1 MKSIRAILAKTAIC
15 LFMAANLTTVFTSC
29 SNDDD
34 NNKSGVTL
42 PDLTGELTLNIP
54 ENQIGAGQTFTVS
67 FNLPPIRDGVIS
79 RTCSMSFN
87 PYSGE
92 TMDKGTL
99 VNDVYTQRMCIEK
112 PGTYTLRL
120 EVANTVSAPYS
131 DGSTKGLQ
139 YLEKKI
145 TVVDTDIYYSFW
157 GETMER
163 TKINNGNM
171 TLTKETP
178 NKSLQ
183 YEYTS
188 SFSDASFLGGE
199 LKDGTASLIFQYIN
213 NGLYSV
219 AETSPCTV
227 TNPGKFI
234 ASVYIYMESKGA
246 KATEVEPTW
255 LVDNPQCEELF
266 YQWIKSRDKSLLTQL
281 NELLKAETNLAV
293 GFDFTQK
300 NMPVGLTIDFS
311 SATDCDLNI
320 TYGKPRN

>member
-1 MKSIRAILAKTAIC
+1 MKSIKTILAKTAIC

-34 NNKSGVTL
+34 NSGVTL

-67 FNLPPIRDGVIS
+67 FNLPPMPAGVIS

-87 PYSGE
+87 SYSEE

-99 VNDVYTQRMCIEK
+99 VDNVYSKRMYIET

-120 EVANTVSAPYS
+120 EVANMVSTPYP
-131 DGSTKGLQ
+131 DGSTESLQ

-171 TLTKETP
+171 TLTNETP
-178 NKSLQ
+178 NELLQ

-199 LKDGTASLIFQYIN
+199 LKDETASLIFQYIS
-213 NGLYSV
+213 NGLNSV
-219 AETSPCTV
+219 AESSPCNV
-227 TNPGKFI
+227 TRPGKFI
-234 ASVYIYMESKGA
+234 ASVYIYMENMGA
-246 KATEVEPTW
+246 KATEEKPMWIVE
-255 LVDNPQCEELF
+255 NPQCGELF
-266 YQWIKSRDKSLLTQL
+266 DQWIKSRDKSLITQL
-281 NELLKAETNLAV
+281 DELLKAETEPAV
-293 GFDFTQK
+293 GFGFTQK
-300 NMPVGLTIDFS
+300 NMPIGLTIDFS

-320 TYGKPRN
+320 TYGKPYN